1 MGLLKNINK
10 YMRLASARFERLI
23 LLNRSGNFAR
33 PFGTTGVN
41 RNTELVER
49 CVSYKK
55 QSDNNSDF
63 I

>member
-1 MGLLKNINK
+1 
-10 YMRLASARFERLI
+10 MRLASARFERLI